1 LAYDDRIMGT
11 LYTRPYGFQIRITNK
26 LLPKDLWATFDTRD
40 AAQQY
45 MNQLEALLA
54 QGIVP
59 AALLER
65 GNVKQEIWTVQRCI
79 LEYVKNNPVPLSD
92 RKLLDTVMPSVAT
105 VPTSALNYEWAD
117 AWIRDMKRVKN
128 LAPST
133 IRHRHGAL
141 ARCFDWMVRKHSKLI
156 LQNPLRQL
164 KRGFATYTPADA
176 QALAK
181 RGRGIRV
188 DEERDR
194 RMHSDEEARILEN
207 LQDQLDERVF
217 FELARDTA
225 MRMRECYTL
234 DITQVVLRQRTI
246 HLERTKNGD
255 RRQVPLPTPTVELLS
270 AYISSQQDAIAAHAG
285 RLFPFWSGDLDE
297 TVLDST
303 TSDLS
308 KTYARIFEAAG
319 VKDFRFH
326 DLRHEATCR
335 LYERTQLSDV
345 LIAKI
350 TGHKDLRQLKRYAS
364 LRGSDLAVQLW

>member
-1 LAYDDRIMGT
+1 LVYDDRIMGT

-40 AAQQY
+40 AAEQY
-45 MNQLEALLA
+45 MQQLEALLA
-54 QGIVP
+54 EGIVP

-92 RKLLDTVMPSVAT
+92 RKLLDTLMPGVAT
-105 VPTSALNYEWAD
+105 VPTSALNYEWAE
-117 AWIRDMKRVKN
+117 AWIRDMKRIRR

-141 ARCFDWMVRKHSKLI
+141 ARCFDWVVRKHSTLM
-156 LQNPLRQL
+156 LQNPLRLL

-176 QALAK
+176 AELAK
-181 RGRGIRV
+181 RGLEIRV

-194 RMHSDEEARILEN
+194 RIDPDEEARILGS
-207 LQDQLDERVF
+207 LPDQSDERIL

-246 HLERTKNGD
+246 HLDRTKNGD
-255 RRQVPLPTPTVELLS
+255 KRQVPLPTPTVELLS
-270 AYISSQQDAIAAHAG
+270 AYMSSRRDRIASRTG
-285 RLFPFWSGDLDE
+285 RLFPFGPATSTKRSSTRRRRSFPKHMPVFSRLR
-297 TVLDST
+297 VLKIST
-303 TSDLS
+303 FTTCATRPPAGCMSELS
-308 KTYARIFEAAG
+308 
-319 VKDFRFH
+319 
-326 DLRHEATCR
+326 
-335 LYERTQLSDV
+335 
-345 LIAKI
+345 
-350 TGHKDLRQLKRYAS
+350 
-364 LRGSDLAVQLW
+364 

>member
-1 LAYDDRIMGT
+1 MGT

-26 LLPKDLWATFDTRD
+26 LLPKDLWATFDTRE
-40 AAQQY
+40 AAEQY
-45 MNQLEALLA
+45 MDQLEGLLA

-59 AALLER
+59 VALLER
-65 GNVKQEIWTVQRCI
+65 GNLKQEIWTVQRCI
-79 LEYVKNNPVPLSD
+79 VEYVKNNPVPLSD
-92 RKLLDTVMPSVAT
+92 RKLLDTLMPSVAA
-105 VPTSALNYEWAD
+105 VPTSVLNYEWAE
-117 AWIRDMKRVKN
+117 AWIRGMKRVHC

-141 ARCFDWMVRKHSKLI
+141 ARCFDWMVRKHSKLM
-156 LQNPLRQL
+156 LQNPLRLL

-176 QALAK
+176 DVLAK
-181 RGRGIRV
+181 RGLEIRI

-194 RMHSDEEARILEN
+194 RMYPDEEGRILAQ
-207 LQDQLDERVF
+207 LQDLEDERML

-234 DITQVVLRQRTI
+234 GLTQVVLRQRTV

-255 RRQVPLPTPTVELLS
+255 KRQVPLPTTTVELLS
-270 AYISSQQDAIAAHAG
+270 AYMSSQRDAIAARAG
-285 RLFPFWSGDLDE
+285 RLFPFWCGDLDE
-297 TVLDST
+297 AVLDAT

-319 VKDFRFH
+319 VEDFRFH

-335 LYERTQLSDV
+335 LYEKTNLSDV

-364 LRGSDLAVQLW
+364 LRGSDLAMQLW